1 MTCLETTFLIDLL
14 RGSPSVKIVKDQLS
28 KEENLTI
35 ALPSIMELWIGA
47 LLSKHTETEKEKIHE
62 LLESFDL
69 LPFDVESA
77 KTAAEIQYAL
87 LQKGASI
94 QLTDTMIAAI
104 AQVHGHV
111 LVTRDEHFARIPGL
125 RVLKY

>member
-47 LLSKHTETEKEKIHE
+47 LLSKHNETEKEKIHE

-87 LQKGASI
+87 LQKGAPI